1 MISLGVFMKKSKSL
15 LVRMSPELHK
25 QLKLI
30 AVRNDR
36 SINGY
41 VINAIE
47 KIVKSEEKKNKYE
60 K

>member
-1 MISLGVFMKKSKSL
+1 MKKSKSL
-15 LVRMSPELHK
+15 IVRMSPELHK

-30 AVRNDR
+30 AVINDR
-36 SINGY
+36 SINDY
-41 VINAIE
+41 VVNAIE